1 MSKAVTAIAIL
12 TLSVR
17 ATGAIVHN
25 RFVTAAGV
33 QAGAKA
39 NTVGVANT
47 DAASGETFAAVAIGT
62 ISVEAGA
69 AVAIGAALE
78 TDASGRAV
86 TRTDG
91 PTVGRALTAA
101 AAAGQFV
108 EVLLIQN

>member
-1 MSKAVTAIAIL
+1 MSKAIVKHNIL
-12 TLSVR
+12 TLSVL
-17 ATGAIVHN
+17 AAGAILHN
-25 RFVTAAGV
+25 RFVTTAGA

-39 NTVGVANT
+39 NTVGVADT
-47 DAASGETFAAVAIGT
+47 DAVAGETVAVVAIGM

-69 AVAIGAALE
+69 AVAKGAAIE
-78 TDASGRAV
+78 TDAQGRAV